1 MEACRWWM
9 GVAGVVVGVATFG
22 TVVGT
27 ACWHMAYEEAL
38 LQAAAREQRILDLLT
53 ENFRQHIT
61 SLTEQLEERNTLVT
75 KLLNNDTSSPLPQP
89 IGSEYRSA
97 RGAHPQLADAPGD
110 INTRSLS
117 THNSP
122 SPAVLQQSHT
132 KQTQTV
138 VIGVLGSLTLSV
150 TSVLDAWMELQQSD
164 PISRDVRL
172 VLSPCLT
179 RETLVEDVARLYQDL
194 GVQVFLD
201 DPTTDEV
208 GQLADWAASRPS
220 PRWPV
225 VFVLPSTPPAWKTL
239 ERKDLEKDLAV
250 VAARPSLLLHLLV
263 TLHQIRA
270 EGLVGV
276 LPLVEVGGGPRS
288 LAGLFS
294 LWNLDLGVHVMD
306 VVHYSLSTPIEDI
319 VDTADAILQSF
330 ASDRVGVLVDSGPR
344 LLELAVA
351 AAGHRLSK
359 MPWFLMAK
367 NLVVD
372 LLNTEQVNL
381 RSLDL
386 NIVEYKE
393 SSHNVNNMNIYNTLV
408 SAIHFGYTLKRD
420 RNSSLNEVMKD
431 VTGTNW
437 TGLTGSSENLLS
449 FKGAYLCLKT
459 KTNSTEVIDV
469 LSRQSYITLQS
480 LSPRTYILDL
490 NEKYIKVV
498 DTIH

>member
-225 VFVLPSTPPAWKTL
+225 VFVLPSTPPVFSSSLEDVGEERSGERLGGGGGETL
-239 ERKDLEKDLAV
+239 ASPAPPGHPPPDTSGRV
-250 VAARPSLLLHLLV
+250 SGRVAA
-263 TLHQIRA
+263 
-270 EGLVGV
+270 
-276 LPLVEVGGGPRS
+276 GGGGRRASLPRWTLLS
-288 LAGLFS
+288 LE
-294 LWNLDLGVHVMD
+294 
-306 VVHYSLSTPIEDI
+306 P
-319 VDTADAILQSF
+319 
-330 ASDRVGVLVDSGPR
+330 GPWCPCH
-344 LLELAVA
+344 
-351 AAGHRLSK
+351 GC
-359 MPWFLMAK
+359 
-367 NLVVD
+367 
-372 LLNTEQVNL
+372 
-381 RSLDL
+381 
-386 NIVEYKE
+386 
-393 SSHNVNNMNIYNTLV
+393 
-408 SAIHFGYTLKRD
+408 
-420 RNSSLNEVMKD
+420 SSL
-431 VTGTNW
+431 
-437 TGLTGSSENLLS
+437 
-449 FKGAYLCLKT
+449 
-459 KTNSTEVIDV
+459 
-469 LSRQSYITLQS
+469 
-480 LSPRTYILDL
+480 
-490 NEKYIKVV
+490 
-498 DTIH
+498 